1 MTRRNV
7 SGPRSPG
14 PRHAYLVH
22 VGQDEPGR
30 REGGGSHADIGR
42 HRDDGDG
49 YVNGEHSIQPWRA
62 LVPRPKH
69 ASITWLDPTAG
80 LADGDVDAA
89 LLRLPFP
96 GQDTLRT
103 MVLFTEARWV
113 ALPAAHLA
121 PESAARYY
129 ARPGVTYRP
138 VAGASPSQVGVA
150 WPPAADANA
159 VVQDVVRC
167 CRDHRP
173 TP

>member
-30 REGGGSHADIGR
+30 REGGGSHADIGQ

-103 MVLFTEARWV
+103 MVLFTEARRV
-113 ALPAAHLA
+113 ALPAAH
-121 PESAARYY
+121 PPPTPTPWSRTSSAAAGTMGRRHDRR
-129 ARPGVTYRP
+129 AGPASRRGP
-138 VAGASPSQVGVA
+138 VSA
-150 WPPAADANA
+150 
-159 VVQDVVRC
+159 
-167 CRDHRP
+167 
-173 TP
+173 